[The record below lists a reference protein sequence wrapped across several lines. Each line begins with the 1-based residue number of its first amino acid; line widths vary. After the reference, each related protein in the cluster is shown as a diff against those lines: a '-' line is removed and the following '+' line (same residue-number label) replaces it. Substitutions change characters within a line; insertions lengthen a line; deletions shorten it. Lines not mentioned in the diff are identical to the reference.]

1 MEGII
6 ISTLIVD
13 DVRKLVEIAKEND
26 LIQYMYNN
34 PIEDPELI
42 QTTIA
47 VKNKKSNGSKGG
59 SKGNKKGSKGSKG
72 NKSGGSKGDK
82 QKSKGSKGNKNGS
95 KGDKQRTR
103 KKRIEGE

>member
-1 MEGII
+1 MCLEGII

-59 SKGNKKGSKGSKG
+59 SKGNK
-72 NKSGGSKGDK
+72 
-82 QKSKGSKGNKNGS
+82 
-95 KGDKQRTR
+95 
-103 KKRIEGE
+103 